1 MNKEEKIVKCQYK
14 GSVNK
19 FEPIAHRRYTFLE
32 KENADNLV
40 VALRYD
46 SRNSDSYRNEVLG
59 EWAIT
64 DGNYTLYFHIN
75 VQADANSQCVAVRNA
90 MIRSSLP
97 EKIKKIIRADI
108 NLINEHEYL
117 KDSAVII
124 YFKSANAYYNKVE
137 QWGCINDYLLD
148 VDIKMYTGKLK
159 EVEFIKVLMKPMIVE
174 KLKELFGFSYE
185 GKVLSL
191 EIKEFKFI
199 EFLKV
204 FEVEVDAVVKEDDE
218 DILYKAS
225 IKAVKDNINLFSLE
239 RVNN

>member
-32 KENADNLV
+32 KENVDNLV

-46 SRNSDSYRNEVLG
+46 SRNSDSYKNEILG

-64 DGNYTLYFHIN
+64 DGEYTLYFHIN
-75 VQADANSQCVAVRNA
+75 VQADANSQSVAVRNA

-97 EKIKKIIRADI
+97 EKIRKIIKADI
-108 NLINEHEYL
+108 NLINKHEYL
-117 KDSAVII
+117 KKSAVII
-124 YFKSANAYYNKVE
+124 YFKSANTYYNKVE
-137 QWGCINDYLLD
+137 QWGYISDYLLD
-148 VDIKMYTGKLK
+148 VDIKMYTDKLK
-159 EVEFIKVLMKPMIVE
+159 EVEFMKVLMKPMIVE
-174 KLKELFGFSYE
+174 KLRELYGFDYE
-185 GKVLSL
+185 GSLLGL
-191 EIKEFKFI
+191 EIKDFKFI

-204 FEVEVDAVVKEDDE
+204 FEVEVDVFVKEGE
-218 DILYKAS
+218 EEVLHKAS

-239 RVNN
+239 RVS